1 MAAQGFRPAY
11 NLVMP
16 ALRRHRFATVLFA
29 LCALLFM
36 QLAVA
41 GYPCGGF
48 ESRAHDLAVMA
59 QAGMPCAQ
67 EMAMDEAQPA
77 LCHAH
82 CQSSQTAGEAP
93 SLLVPVA
100 LVDHRMFFAAL
111 DVVVP
116 PERFAPLALL
126 LARGTAPPLTVRHC
140 CWRI

>member
-1 MAAQGFRPAY
+1 MS
-11 NLVMP
+11 

-41 GYPCGGF
+41 GYPCAGF
-48 ESRAHDLAVMA
+48 ESRVRDIAAMA
-59 QAGMPCAQ
+59 QADMPCAQ
-67 EMAMDEAQPA
+67 EMSVAMDEAQSP

-82 CQSSQTAGEAP
+82 CQSSQAAGDAP
-93 SLLVPVA
+93 TLLVPVA

-111 DVVVP
+111 EAVAL
-116 PERFAPLALL
+116 PERIAALALL
-126 LARGTAPPLTVRHC
+126 LARGTEPPLTVRHC